1 MKKDNLMRKNS
12 FVNGALLVTIGIV
25 ITKIL
30 GVLYV
35 IPFHSLIG
43 EEGGA
48 LYGYAYTIYVFFISL
63 SSAGIPLAISKIIS
77 EYNTLGNYNARD
89 RAFYLGRRLALIF
102 GFIAFLILNIF
113 AKTFA
118 STIIGDLSGGNT
130 ISDVTFVIRIISTA
144 ILIVPLLSIY
154 KGYFQGFKYMEPPSL
169 SQVLE
174 QIVRISV
181 ILIGSFLVLKVFKLS
196 LASAVGIAVF
206 GATLGALTAYIY
218 LVVKRISNRSKFVNT
233 KPKIMVPVSDK
244 AILRK
249 IFYYAFPLIMIDLSK
264 SVYNFIDTFTVVNG
278 LVDYAKYTV
287 TEAEVVVSMLSTW
300 ATKFNM
306 IITSVATG
314 IVVSLIP
321 NLTQSIV
328 NKDREDINNKVNQS
342 IGLCLFFTIPM
353 TFGICFLSKPI
364 WSLFYGSSEV
374 GPTLLGYFIFTGL
387 FSSIFTILV
396 TIIQLFKDYK
406 TLFISL
412 IIGVIIKLLFNV
424 NLIGSFYREGLPP
437 YYGVITATIFGYLVS
452 IVYCFIH
459 LHFNLKINFEKLINN
474 FFDIL
479 CGSVVMVVILL
490 LLHLI
495 IPFTSTSRIVN
506 LLIIFLFMIVG
517 GISYFVYTYKAKTID
532 KLFGK
537 GFLRKLRSI
546 FIK

>member
-495 IPFTSTSRIVN
+495 IPFNYTSRIVN

-517 GISYFVYTYKAKTID
+517 GISYFVYTDKAKTID

>member
-300 ATKFNM
+300 ATKFTM

-517 GISYFVYTYKAKTID
+517 GISYFVYTDKAKTID

>member
-517 GISYFVYTYKAKTID
+517 GISYFVYTDKAKTID

>member
-118 STIIGDLSGGNT
+118 NTIIGDLSGGNT
-130 ISDVTFVIRIISTA
+130 ISDVTFVIRVISTA

-181 ILIGSFLVLKVFKLS
+181 ILVGSFLVLKVFKLS

-244 AILRK
+244 AILKK

-328 NKDREDINNKVNQS
+328 NKDNEDINNKINQS

-353 TFGICFLSKPI
+353 TFGICFLAKPI

-537 GFLRKLRSI
+537 GFLRKLKSI

>member
-506 LLIIFLFMIVG
+506 LLIIFLFMVVG

-537 GFLRKLRSI
+537 GFLRKLKSI